1 MVIRQTRSGWLRGK
15 GFGSFGPVHRN
26 TDLPWDFS
34 GCSPQGIPFLLM
46 ARNRQQLKSLGIPV
60 AASWSYRSWWEA
72 SGDRQHQAGEE
83 LNLSISRD
91 RCSKYSGPW
100 VPGASSQDPNH
111 QWAIMS
117 LPSWRRPSLSLWFP
131 AWPAQALMLLEA
143 LNSLP
148 HWEAELRRHG
158 DAEIPPLFPASPFP
172 LPFQLPLLWALQ
184 SAVWWSES
192 SDKHWVKQLKINPLV
207 VKREDFADT

>member
-1 MVIRQTRSGWLRGK
+1 MLRPAEEK
-15 GFGSFGPVHRN
+15 GMWQFWP
-26 TDLPWDFS
+26 
-34 GCSPQGIPFLLM
+34 SPQKHWPSLRLFWLLPSRHSFSFNGSKSPAVKISGNPCCCFLELSIM
-46 ARNRQQLKSLGIPV
+46 VRGF
-60 AASWSYRSWWEA
+60 W
-72 SGDRQHQAGEE
+72 RQHQAEEE
-83 LNLSISRD
+83 LNLPISRD

-117 LPSWRRPSLSLWFP
+117 LPSWRQPSISLWFP
-131 AWPAQALMLLEA
+131 AWPAQILMLLEA

-184 SAVWWSES
+184 FAVWWSES
-192 SDKHWVKQLKINPLV
+192 SDKHWSQAAKNKSSSC
-207 VKREDFADT
+207 